1 MSPFAM
7 TLRELRA
14 TKKLR
19 QAEAAELL
27 GYEQTYISALEIGIK
42 GPPPEAFLERAVRAF
57 DLDDTW
63 EKRLREAHDASQR
76 RIVIPADAP
85 EGVYRMVN
93 ELRQQIDRLHP
104 AQIELIRVALNFT
117 QAITVESAPTERL
130 RRRVSDKGRKGEGK
144 I

>member
-14 TKKLR
+14 TKRLR
-19 QAEAAELL
+19 QSEVAELL
-27 GYEQTYISALEIGIK
+27 GYEQTYISALEVGIK
-42 GPPPEAFLERAVRAF
+42 GPPPEVFLERAVRVF
-57 DLDDTW
+57 DLDEAW
-63 EKRLREAHDASQR
+63 EKRLREAHVASQR

-85 EGVYRMVN
+85 ESVYLMVN

-117 QAITVESAPTERL
+117 LAIAVEPASTERL
-130 RRRVSDKGRKGEGK
+130 RRRMSNKDRKEEGK
-144 I
+144 N

>member
-14 TKKLR
+14 TKRLR
-19 QAEAAELL
+19 QSEVAELL
-27 GYEQTYISALEIGIK
+27 GYEQTYISALEVGIK
-42 GPPPEAFLERAVRAF
+42 GPPPEVFLERAVRVF
-57 DLDDTW
+57 DLDEAW
-63 EKRLREAHDASQR
+63 EKRLREAHVASQR

-85 EGVYRMVN
+85 ESVYRMVN

-117 QAITVESAPTERL
+117 LAIAVEPASTERL
-130 RRRVSDKGRKGEGK
+130 RRRMSNKDRKEEGK
-144 I
+144 N